1 MSGVLVAVVGPSG
14 AGKDALMGHAEA
26 QLRRRDGVLFVRRLV
41 TRAPGAFEDHD
52 SISEAEFAEGVENDR
67 FALAWRA
74 HGHGYAVPLSAL
86 DAVRSGAIAVC
97 NLSRN
102 AVAEAER
109 AFGRVDTVLVTA
121 PADVI
126 AARLAA
132 RGRESPSAIEARVK
146 REMALGDFLATHVI
160 VNDRTISAGGATLVA
175 IIEGLRTAPRQK
187 VGAASVGGG

>member
-26 QLRRRDGVLFVRRLV
+26 QLRPRDGVLFVRRLV

-126 AARLAA
+126 APRLPKGS
-132 RGRESPSAIEARVK
+132 R
-146 REMALGDFLATHVI
+146 ALGRPA
-160 VNDRTISAGGATLVA
+160 
-175 IIEGLRTAPRQK
+175 EPRSRRP
-187 VGAASVGGG
+187 VR